1 MMRNTFILLAICI
14 SFFYRSVCYAQNKII
29 ELDEN
34 LQYVNVSRFLS
45 VFQDSSKLMSF
56 KQVLTLEDS
65 HFKQINTDDPNFG
78 FKKSNFWLKFQVSNK
93 GIRSEHRYLEFD
105 YPLMD
110 KLEIWSQDAQNNWI
124 NTQKTIGDKVPFNER
139 TIFYRNPVFTIEVAP
154 QETRT
159 YFIKIDTE
167 SSIQFPAILYN
178 QSRLSK
184 HIANTEILFGIFYG
198 ILLIMAIYNLVL
210 YFAIRNKS
218 YLYYFIYTIFYGLA
232 QLSLNG
238 HSFQHLWP
246 NALWWANAVVP
257 IGLCLGGL
265 GAILFLISFLDT
277 EKYLPRFQKF
287 LWVLVGL
294 FGMFALLGFV
304 LPYSI
309 AVRIGTVGMLL
320 VGLVE
325 LVVGIWVWR
334 LGNRSAIYF
343 IISWALFL
351 VGIMIV
357 ALIAAGIVPN
367 NPYLRVSHMVG
378 AMLQVVGLSFALA
391 DRVNTIRKEKEKAQN
406 EALRA
411 VEENARIIMEQ
422 NEVLEEKVNERTREL
437 QQKQEEILVQNEEL
451 YQQREEIMAQRDFIE
466 RKNKELTEL
475 NTHMSQS
482 IQYASSIQRAILPK
496 EEEILQ
502 NVSDFFVLYL
512 PKDVV
517 SGDFYWYSKIDK
529 KQFFAA
535 VDCTGHGVPGA
546 FMSMIGNTLLN
557 KIINENKVFDP
568 AKILEKLNEGVIS
581 SLKQQETGNNDGM
594 DVCLC
599 CIEEVVEGESY
610 QVCYAGARRP
620 LFIFADNQVFELKG
634 SRNHIGGSSIGIQQS
649 PFETFTFQ
657 LKKGDAVYLST
668 DGYVD
673 NPNPQRE
680 KFGNDKFKTLLLLYG
695 NEYMDRQKHFLW
707 EELKNFQKDTSQR
720 DDILVMGVRV

>member
-1 MMRNTFILLAICI
+1 MFTRFHYICI
-14 SFFYRSVCYAQNKII
+14 FLFIISSNLLQAQEKIFDISDEVEYA
-29 ELDEN
+29 
-34 LQYVNVSRFLS
+34 NVSRYIS

-56 KQVLTLEDS
+56 KQVLLLEDS
-65 HFKQINTDDPNFG
+65 RFKPITSDDPNFG
-78 FKKSNFWLKFQVSNK
+78 FKKANFWLKFQVSNK
-93 GIRSEHRYLEFD
+93 STQTKYRYLELD

-110 KLEIWSQDAQNNWI
+110 KLEIFSQDAQGSWV
-124 NTQKTIGDKVPFNER
+124 NTQNIIGDKVAFKER
-139 TIFYRNPVFTIEVAP
+139 TIFYRNPVFNIEVAP

-178 QSRLSK
+178 YSRLSK

-198 ILLIMAIYNLVL
+198 ILLIMGIYNLVL
-210 YFAIRNKS
+210 FFAIRNNS
-218 YLYYFIYTIFYGLA
+218 YLYYFIYAVFYGLA

-238 HSFQHLWP
+238 HGFQHLWP

-257 IGLCLGGL
+257 IGLSLGGL
-265 GAILFLISFLDT
+265 GAILFMISFLDT
-277 EKYLPRFQKF
+277 EKYLPRFHK
-287 LWVLVGL
+287 VLVGL
-294 FGMFALLGFV
+294 VGLLGMFAILGLA
-304 LPYSI
+304 LPYPI
-309 AVRIGTVGMLL
+309 AIKIGTASMLL
-320 VGLVE
+320 IGIVE
-325 LVVGIWVWR
+325 ITVGIIIWR
-334 LGNRSAIYF
+334 MGNKSAIYF

-351 VGIMIV
+351 FGIMIV
-357 ALIAAGIVPN
+357 ALIATGIVPN
-367 NPYLRVSHMVG
+367 NSYLRVSHMIG

-406 EALRA
+406 ETLKA
-411 VEENARIIMEQ
+411 VEENARIIIEQ
-422 NEVLEEKVNERTREL
+422 NEMLENKVNERTREL
-437 QQKQEEILVQNEEL
+437 QQKQEEIMVQNEEL

-482 IQYASSIQRAILPK
+482 IQYASSIQRAILPY
-496 EEEILQ
+496 EEDIKA
-502 NVSDFFVLYL
+502 NVRDFFVLYL

-517 SGDFYWYSKIDK
+517 SGDFYWYSKVDK

-557 KIINENKVFDP
+557 KIINESKIFDP
-568 AKILEKLNEGVIS
+568 AQILEKLNEGVIS
-581 SLKQQETGNNDGM
+581 SLKQQETGNSDGM

-599 CIEEVVEGESY
+599 CIETVVEDEEYLVSY
-610 QVCYAGARRP
+610 GGARRP
-620 LFIFADNQVFELKG
+620 LFIFNDNQIIELKG
-634 SRNHIGGSSIGIQQS
+634 SRSHIGGSSIGINQS
-649 PFETFTFQ
+649 PFETYTHPV
-657 LKKGDAVYLST
+657 KKGDVVYLST

-695 NEYMDRQKHFLW
+695 NEPMDRQKHFLL
-707 EELKNFQKDTSQR
+707 EELKSFQKDTPQR
-720 DDILVMGVRV
+720 DDILVMGARV

>member
-1 MMRNTFILLAICI
+1 MLIRLFYIFTIFLTFNFASLK
-14 SFFYRSVCYAQNKII
+14 AQEKII
-29 ELDEN
+29 DISDDTEFTN
-34 LQYVNVSRFLS
+34 ISRYLY

-56 KQVLTLEDS
+56 KQVLLLEDS
-65 HFKQINTDDPNFG
+65 RFKPIETDDPNFG

-93 GIRSEHRYLEFD
+93 STQTKYRYLELD
-105 YPLMD
+105 YPLID
-110 KLEIWSQDAQNNWI
+110 KLEIFSQDAQGTWI
-124 NTQKTIGDKVPFNER
+124 NTQKTIGDKVPFKER
-139 TIFYRNPVFTIEVAP
+139 TIFYRNPIFNIEVAP

-198 ILLIMAIYNLVL
+198 ILLIMGIYNLVL
-210 YFAIRNKS
+210 FFAIRNNS
-218 YLYYFIYTIFYGLA
+218 YLYYTIYTVFYGLA

-257 IGLCLGGL
+257 IGLCLG
-265 GAILFLISFLDT
+265 AVSAMLFMISFLNT
-277 EKYLPRFQKF
+277 AKYLPRFNK
-287 LWVLVGL
+287 VLLTIVGIL
-294 FGMFALLGFV
+294 GMFALLGFV
-304 LPYSI
+304 LPYPT
-309 AVRIGTVGMLL
+309 AVRIGTASMLL
-320 VGLVE
+320 IGVIE
-325 LVVGIWVWR
+325 LSVGIVIWR

-351 VGIMIV
+351 IGIMIV

-391 DRVNTIRKEKEKAQN
+391 DRVNSIRKEKEKAQA
-406 EALRA
+406 EALQA
-411 VEENARIIMEQ
+411 IEENARIIMEQ
-422 NEVLEEKVNERTREL
+422 NEMLEKKVDERTREL

-451 YQQREEIMAQRDFIE
+451 HQQREEIMAQRDFIE
-466 RKNKELTEL
+466 RKNNELIEL

-482 IQYASSIQRAILPK
+482 IQYASSIQKAILPK
-496 EEEILQ
+496 DEEIKA

-517 SGDFYWYSKIDK
+517 SGDFYWYSKIGH

-557 KIINENKVFDP
+557 KVINESKVYDP
-568 AKILEKLNEGVIS
+568 AKVLELLNEGVIS
-581 SLKQQETGNNDGM
+581 SLKQKETGGSDGM

-599 CIEEVVEGESY
+599 CIETIIEEEEY
-610 QVCYAGARRP
+610 LIQYAGARRP
-620 LFIFADNQVFELKG
+620 LFVFSDNQITELKG
-634 SRNHIGGSSIGIQQS
+634 SRSHIGGSSIGINQS
-649 PFETFTFQ
+649 PFETQTQ
-657 LKKGDAVYLST
+657 KLKKGDVVYLST

-673 NPNPQRE
+673 NPNPKRE

-695 NEYMDRQKHFLW
+695 NEPMDRQKHFLL
-707 EELKNFQKDTSQR
+707 EELKSFQKDTPQR

>member
-1 MMRNTFILLAICI
+1 MFLRLLITILLLNCI
-14 SFFYRSVCYAQNKII
+14 LQTQAQKVFEIN
-29 ELDEN
+29 ESTE
-34 LQYVNVSRFLS
+34 YVNISKAIA
-45 VFQDSSKLMSF
+45 VFQDSSKLMSL
-56 KQVLTLEDS
+56 KEVLALEDS
-65 HFKQINTDDPNFG
+65 RFKPITTEDPNFG
-78 FKKSNFWLKFQVSNK
+78 FKKNNFWLKFHLQNKSNQAL
-93 GIRSEHRYLEFD
+93 RRYLEFD

-110 KLEIWSQDAQNNWI
+110 KIDIFTQNAEGTWVNL
-124 NTQKTIGDKVPFNER
+124 QKTIGDKVPFSQR
-139 TIFYRNPVFTIEVAP
+139 IIFYRNPIFALDLAP

-167 SSIQFPAILYN
+167 GSVQFPAILYN
-178 QSRLSK
+178 ESRLSK

-210 YFAIRNKS
+210 YFAVRNVS
-218 YLYYFIYTIFYGLA
+218 YFYYFIYTIFYGLA

-257 IGLCLGGL
+257 ISLCLAGA
-265 GAILFLISFLDT
+265 GAILFMIYFLNTD
-277 EKYLPRFQKF
+277 KYIPRFGKII
-287 LWVLVGL
+287 WGLVGL
-294 FGMFALLGFV
+294 LGAFAVLGFV
-304 LPYSI
+304 LPYPI
-309 AVRIGTVGMLL
+309 AIRIATASMLFI
-320 VGLVE
+320 GIFE
-325 LVVGIWVWR
+325 LVVGIIVWR

-351 VGIMIV
+351 IGIVIV

-391 DRVNTIRKEKEKAQN
+391 DRVNTIRREKEKAQA

-422 NEVLEEKVNERTREL
+422 NEVLEQKVAERTCEL
-437 QQKQEEILVQNEEL
+437 QQKQEEIMVQNEEL
-451 YQQREEIMAQRDFIE
+451 YQQREEIMAQRDFIAK
-466 RKNKELTEL
+466 KNQELAEL
-475 NTHMSQS
+475 NIHMSQS
-482 IQYASSIQRAILPK
+482 IQYASSIQRAILPN
-496 EEEILQ
+496 EAEIQ
-502 NVSDFFVLYL
+502 ANVKDFFVLYL

-517 SGDFYWYSKIDK
+517 SGDFYWYSKIGN

-557 KIINENKVFDP
+557 KIINENKIFDP
-568 AKILEKLNEGVIS
+568 ATILEKLNEGVIT
-581 SLKQQETGNNDGM
+581 SLRQKETGNNDGM

-599 CIEEVVEGESY
+599 CLEEIVPDESY
-610 QVCYAGARRP
+610 HLSFAGARRP
-620 LFIFADNQVFELKG
+620 LFVYSNNQIFELKG
-634 SRNHIGGSSIGIQQS
+634 SRNHIGGSGIGLHQS
-649 PFETFTFQ
+649 SFETETYQ
-657 LKKGDAVYLST
+657 LQRGDAFYLST

-673 NPNPQRE
+673 NPNPKRE
-680 KFGNDKFKTLLLLYG
+680 KFGNDRFKTLLLLYG
-695 NEYMDRQKHFLW
+695 NEPMDRQKYFLW
-707 EELKNFQKDTSQR
+707 EELKSFQKDTPQR

>member
-1 MMRNTFILLAICI
+1 MIRRVFFFVVVHL
-14 SFFYRSVCYAQNKII
+14 SFWNFSSFSQSKII
-29 ELDEN
+29 EIDDN
-34 LQYVNVSRFLS
+34 LQYKNVSKYLS

-56 KQVLTLEDS
+56 WQVLALSDNY
-65 HFKQINTDDPNFG
+65 FKPITTEDPNFG
-78 FKKSNFWLKFQVSNK
+78 FRKTTFWLKFQVSNK
-93 GIRSEHRYLEFD
+93 SSQTQYRYLEFD

-110 KLEIWSQDAQNNWI
+110 KLEIWSQDQQGNWI
-124 NTQKTIGDKVPFNER
+124 NPQKTIGDKVPFAER
-139 TIFYRNPVFTIEVAP
+139 TFFYRNPIFTIQLAP
-154 QETRT
+154 EETRT

-178 QSRLSK
+178 QTSLSK
-184 HIANTEILFGIFYG
+184 HITNTEILFGIFYG
-198 ILLIMAIYNLVL
+198 ILLIMGIYNLVL
-210 YFAIRNKS
+210 YFAIKNKS
-218 YLYYFIYTIFYGLA
+218 YLYYFVYTFLYGLA

-257 IGLCLGGL
+257 ISLCA
-265 GAILFLISFLDT
+265 GAVGAVLFMISFLDT
-277 EKYLPRFQKF
+277 EKYLPRFNKV
-287 LWVLVGL
+287 LWGFVGL
-294 FGMFALLGFV
+294 FGVFSLLGFV
-304 LPYSI
+304 LPYPTAI
-309 AVRIGTVGMLL
+309 RIGTASILVIGLL
-320 VGLVE
+320 E
-325 LVVGIWVWR
+325 LGIGIVVWR
-334 LGNRSAIYF
+334 KGNRFAVYF
-343 IISWALFL
+343 IVSWALFL

-391 DRVNTIRKEKEKAQN
+391 DRVNTIRKEKEKAQA

-422 NEVLEEKVNERTREL
+422 NEMLENKVAERTREL
-437 QQKQEEILVQNEEL
+437 QQKQEEIMVQNEEL

-475 NTHMSQS
+475 NNHMSQS
-482 IQYASSIQRAILPK
+482 IQYASNIQKAILPN
-496 EEEILQ
+496 EEEIKA
-502 NVSDFFVLYL
+502 NVNDFFVLFL

-517 SGDFYWYSKIDK
+517 SGDFYWYSKIGN

-557 KIINENKVFDP
+557 KIINENKVYEP
-568 AKILEKLNEGVIS
+568 AQILEKLNEGVIA
-581 SLKQQETGNNDGM
+581 SLKQEETGNNDGM

-599 CIEEVVEGESY
+599 CIEEVIDGEEY
-610 QVCYAGARRP
+610 LLHYAGARRP
-620 LFIFADNQVFELKG
+620 LYIFGDNNVFELKG
-634 SRNHIGGSSIGIQQS
+634 SRNHIGGSSLGIAQLS
-649 PFETFTFQ
+649 FESQ
-657 LKKGDAVYLST
+657 IVKLKKGDAIYLST
-668 DGYVD
+668 DGYID

-680 KFGNDKFKTLLLLYG
+680 KFGNERFRTLLLLYG
-695 NEYMDRQKHFLW
+695 NEYMDRQKHFLL
-707 EELKNFQKDTSQR
+707 EELKSFQKDAPQR

>member
-1 MMRNTFILLAICI
+1 MFFRLLITALLFFSAIGLQAQQPIFEMNENTDYANI
-14 SFFYRSVCYAQNKII
+14 SRYI
-29 ELDEN
+29 
-34 LQYVNVSRFLS
+34 S
-45 VFQDSSKLMSF
+45 VFQDSSKLMSL
-56 KQVLTLEDS
+56 KQVLALEDS
-65 HFKQINTDDPNFG
+65 HFKPITTDDPNFG
-78 FKKSNFWLKFQVSNK
+78 FKKNNFWLKFQVSNK
-93 GIRSEHRYLEFD
+93 STKTKYRYLELD

-110 KLEIWSQDAQNNWI
+110 KLEVFSQDAQGNWV
-124 NTQKTIGDKVPFNER
+124 NTQKTIGDKVPFKER
-139 TIFYRNPVFTIEVAP
+139 TIFYRNPVFNIEVAP

-167 SSIQFPAILYN
+167 SSVQFPAILYN
-178 QSRLSK
+178 ESRLSR
-184 HIANTEILFGIFYG
+184 HITNTEILFGIFYG

-210 YFAIRNKS
+210 YFAVRNVS

-257 IGLCLGGL
+257 ISLCLAGA
-265 GAILFLISFLDT
+265 GAILFMIYFLNTD
-277 EKYLPRFQKF
+277 KYIPRFGKVI
-287 LWVLVGL
+287 WGLVGL
-294 FGMFALLGFV
+294 FGAFALLGFV
-304 LPYSI
+304 LPYPI
-309 AVRIGTVGMLL
+309 AIRIATASMLFI
-320 VGLVE
+320 GIFE
-325 LVVGIWVWR
+325 LVVGIIVWR

-343 IISWALFL
+343 IVSWALFL
-351 VGIMIV
+351 IGIVIV

-391 DRVNTIRKEKEKAQN
+391 DRVNSIRKEKEKAQA
-406 EALRA
+406 EAIKA

-422 NEVLEEKVNERTREL
+422 NEMLEQKVAERTREL
-437 QQKQEEILVQNEEL
+437 QQKQEEIMVQNEEL

-466 RKNKELTEL
+466 RKNNELTEL

-482 IQYASSIQRAILPK
+482 IQYASSIQKAILPN
-496 EEEILQ
+496 ETEIQ
-502 NVSDFFVLYL
+502 ANVKDFFVLYL

-517 SGDFYWYSKIDK
+517 SGDFYWYSKIGN

-557 KIINENKVFDP
+557 KIINENKIFDP
-568 AKILEKLNEGVIS
+568 ATILEKLNEGVIT
-581 SLKQQETGNNDGM
+581 SLRQKETGNNDGM

-599 CIEEVVEGESY
+599 CLEEIVPDESY
-610 QVCYAGARRP
+610 HLSFAGARRP
-620 LFIFADNQVFELKG
+620 LFVHSNNQIFELKG
-634 SRNHIGGSSIGIQQS
+634 SRNHIGGSGIGLHQS
-649 PFETFTFQ
+649 SFETETYQ
-657 LKKGDAVYLST
+657 LQRGDAFYLST

-673 NPNPQRE
+673 NPNPKRE

-695 NEYMDRQKHFLW
+695 NEPMDRQKYFLW
-707 EELKNFQKDTSQR
+707 EELKSFQKDTPQR